1 MATYKEDIEDLC
13 PINWAYFQFQ
23 YNTEPSF
30 GFFTGLGSMGACP
43 FCRAQTLPG
52 DSICYSCG
60 RVISGASGMTQRVR
74 GEFSRGTTRRASAG
88 SAPMKKNPMAEAF
101 VAGGKKSKLNQLG
114 LVALIAFIFFTPD
127 AREYVLAKWAELET
141 FIMEGIG
148 SSSSFPGRS
157 RIYRASFC

>member
-1 MATYKEDIEDLC
+1 M
-13 PINWAYFQFQ
+13 N
-23 YNTEPSF
+23 
-30 GFFTGLGSMGACP
+30 
-43 FCRAQTLPG
+43 
-52 DSICYSCG
+52 
-60 RVISGASGMTQRVR
+60 QRVR

-101 VAGGKKSKLNQLG
+101 VAGGKSKLNQLG

-148 SSSSFPGRS
+148 SELKFS
-157 RIYRASFC
+157 R

>member
-1 MATYKEDIEDLC
+1 
-13 PINWAYFQFQ
+13 
-23 YNTEPSF
+23 
-30 GFFTGLGSMGACP
+30 MGACP

-60 RVISGASGMTQRVR
+60 RVISGASGMNQRVR

-88 SAPMKKNPMAEAF
+88 SAPMKKKSD
-101 VAGGKKSKLNQLG
+101 GGGIRRRRKKSKLNQLG

-141 FIMEGIG
+141 FIMEGIAPAQVFPVEAEYTVLRSVDLWNNDSG
-148 SSSSFPGRS
+148 IGHLEESIPIPTFYSSN
-157 RIYRASFC
+157 